1 MSPTPRPRPMNRLR
15 LALSLVALGALLG
28 CAAHATY
35 PERVEEEWSV
45 RDPNINPVP
54 EVMRV
59 ALQRVTSRFPVNGPY
74 VVNLPQGMQKR
85 WAEDLLRRLKDPN
98 ANLVSAQTADLP
110 AFHVAKVWVRPG
122 SRAWVDILRPVFGV
136 GGPQSEGPLYQRI
149 TVQLRQSPLEPWQV
163 DSVRVWPLGIDQPPA
178 LFGWPALDSTS
189 PAEPMTPPLHP
200 HPHPHPLPRTRPRP
214 SPPRRRP
221 AAHTKL
227 PPHTRRARNGRGP
240 RERWSAIGPPRN
252 RPTGGDAGP
261 PGAQRRG
268 AGRARAGPF
277 LGAGAL

>member
-189 PAEPMTPPLHP
+189 PAEPMTPPPAPASAPASAPADAPAAQSPAPPPSSAHQTSAP
-200 HPHPHPLPRTRPRP
+200 HAPRSERTRP
-214 SPPRRRP
+214 
-221 AAHTKL
+221 A
-227 PPHTRRARNGRGP
+227 
-240 RERWSAIGPPRN
+240 
-252 RPTGGDAGP
+252 
-261 PGAQRRG
+261 
-268 AGRARAGPF
+268 
-277 LGAGAL
+277 